1 MTEKLFDDKYETS
14 VLDEGSSAANFR
26 PMPIV
31 LLANKRDV
39 PLLKIPRNKY
49 SSYVAENGLLA
60 WYETSAKDPTSM
72 CHSVKQVPM
81 AEAIAENRYE
91 MTVSCLGG
99 IYMAVLDVTAGGVH
113 SGNRSCLC
121 RGPSMP

>member
-14 VLDEGSSAANFR
+14 VLAGGSSAANFR
-26 PMPIV
+26 PMPVV

-39 PLLKIPRNKY
+39 PMLKIPRNKY

-72 CHSVKQVPM
+72 CHSVKQVM
-81 AEAIAENRYE
+81 AKLAENCYE
-91 MTVSCLGG
+91 MSEYR
-99 IYMAVLDVTAGGVH
+99 I
-113 SGNRSCLC
+113 
-121 RGPSMP
+121 

>member
-1 MTEKLFDDKYETS
+1 MTEKLFDEKYETS
-14 VLDEGSSAANFR
+14 VLDGGSSAANFR
-26 PMPIV
+26 PMPVV

-72 CHSVKQVPM
+72 CHSVKQVLM
-81 AEAIAENRYE
+81 AGRKIRSSLKIAMKSERLFFNF
-91 MTVSCLGG
+91 TF
-99 IYMAVLDVTAGGVH
+99 
-113 SGNRSCLC
+113 
-121 RGPSMP
+121 